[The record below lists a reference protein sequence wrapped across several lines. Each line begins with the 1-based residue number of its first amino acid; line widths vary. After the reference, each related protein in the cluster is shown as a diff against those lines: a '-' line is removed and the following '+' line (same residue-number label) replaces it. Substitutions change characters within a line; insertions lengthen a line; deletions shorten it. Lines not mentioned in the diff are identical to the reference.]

1 MNMLRAII
9 ISLAL
14 MLPAIMTAKESYVI
28 QDSPDGPC
36 LVKWIGK
43 ESVVDFNRS
52 PALRSVKVIGEMAF
66 EMNNHIRKVLLPEGL
81 TIIRKRAFNTC
92 ENLVT
97 VEMPSSVKEIGNSA
111 FNMDRK
117 LELKALPDS
126 LVSIGEWAFWDCTK
140 VAISVIPESVQ
151 VIGRLA
157 FTCCEGIRTLT
168 FLNRMRVINDRF

>member
-52 PALRSVKVIGEMAF
+52 PALRSVKVIGEMVF

-92 ENLVT
+92 
-97 VEMPSSVKEIGNSA
+97 
-111 FNMDRK
+111 
-117 LELKALPDS
+117 
-126 LVSIGEWAFWDCTK
+126 
-140 VAISVIPESVQ
+140 
-151 VIGRLA
+151 
-157 FTCCEGIRTLT
+157 
-168 FLNRMRVINDRF
+168 

>member
-126 LVSIGEWAFWDCTK
+126 LVSIG
-140 VAISVIPESVQ
+140 
-151 VIGRLA
+151 
-157 FTCCEGIRTLT
+157 
-168 FLNRMRVINDRF
+168 

>member
-1 MNMLRAII
+1 MLRAII

-66 EMNNHIRKVLLPEGL
+66 EMNNHIPQAGVQHLRESGYSGDAVVCK
-81 TIIRKRAFNTC
+81 
-92 ENLVT
+92 
-97 VEMPSSVKEIGNSA
+97 GNREQC
-111 FNMDRK
+111 FQY
-117 LELKALPDS
+117 
-126 LVSIGEWAFWDCTK
+126 G
-140 VAISVIPESVQ
+140 
-151 VIGRLA
+151 
-157 FTCCEGIRTLT
+157 
-168 FLNRMRVINDRF
+168 

>member
-1 MNMLRAII
+1 MICYKLLMNMLRAII

-52 PALRSVKVIGEMAF
+52 PALRSVKVIGEVAF

-81 TIIRKRAFNTC
+81 TIIRKRASTPARIWLQWRC
-92 ENLVT
+92 
-97 VEMPSSVKEIGNSA
+97 
-111 FNMDRK
+111 R
-117 LELKALPDS
+117 
-126 LVSIGEWAFWDCTK
+126 
-140 VAISVIPESVQ
+140 
-151 VIGRLA
+151 RL
-157 FTCCEGIRTLT
+157 
-168 FLNRMRVINDRF
+168 

>member
-1 MNMLRAII
+1 MICYKLLMNMLRAII

-81 TIIRKRAFNTC
+81 TII
-92 ENLVT
+92 
-97 VEMPSSVKEIGNSA
+97 PS
-111 FNMDRK
+111 
-117 LELKALPDS
+117 
-126 LVSIGEWAFWDCTK
+126 
-140 VAISVIPESVQ
+140 
-151 VIGRLA
+151 GRSTPARIWLQWR
-157 FTCCEGIRTLT
+157 CRRL
-168 FLNRMRVINDRF
+168 